1 MVIEEDFNFN
11 MLKTFYAVAKSKS
24 FSSASNELFI
34 SQPAVSYSIKKLE
47 DYYGTPLFERGV
59 KGLTLTKA
67 GEALLPIVEIILNNI
82 SKCKSTVKQ
91 VNNLSLGT
99 LKIGIQSHIY
109 GMIREQVAKFI
120 QKYNNLTLNFIEDS
134 TSNLIAQLEKGD
146 IDLIIDIPPIS
157 SKNPY
162 ITLEPL
168 KEVELCLAYNPSKQA
183 KDLHKV
189 PLAELVQMH
198 FIVPLATTTRRK
210 ILDSYLNS
218 KGLAIQPTIEAS
230 STNIIIDTVKETDH
244 IGLLF
249 KENIQ
254 NEIDQGLLDIITFTN
269 DTRKMKLCA
278 LYNQSTTALSVKEFI
293 KQIKEN

>member
-168 KEVELCLAYNPSKQA
+168 KEVELCLAYNPSKQT

-189 PLAELVQMH
+189 PLSELVQMR

-254 NEIDQGLLDIITFTN
+254 DEIDQGLLDIITFTN
-269 DTRKMKLCA
+269 DTKKMKLCA